1 MANLGDIPAPLSV
14 LHVEDNASDAELIR
28 LLLEEEWPSC
38 TINRVQTRDEFIAA
52 LAQGKFNLILSDF
65 SLPHFD
71 GLSALAL
78 ARQRSMVTPFIFISG
93 TIGEDNAVEALRRG
107 ATDYVIKDRPARL
120 IPAIHR
126 ALEQVS
132 VHEQRRHAETQLRE
146 QAELLDKARDAIVV
160 STFDGKIYFW
170 NHGAERIF
178 GWTATEALGKMG
190 RDLFGVSGVEEM
202 AEVKKALT
210 SGDEWR
216 GEVRLNDKSGQAL
229 IVDSRVTLIR
239 DSAGKPRSHLIIST
253 DVTEQK
259 KMEQQFLQ
267 AQRMESIGILAG
279 GIAHDLNNALAPI
292 LMGLGLARKKIT
304 DPDVYRLM
312 EVMEKSA
319 LHGASLVRQ
328 VLAFARGTH
337 GERTVLNPPVVIRE
351 VVTLL
356 GETLPRSISIQ
367 MDLAPDL
374 WPISADSTQLSQV
387 LMNLGVNARDAM
399 PDGGRLMIRA
409 LNVAVDDARA
419 KMHPGIAPGSFV
431 LISVEDTGTGIPAPI
446 IERIFDPFFTTKGAG
461 KGTGLGLS
469 TVLGII
475 KSHEG
480 FMEVQSEVGAGAMF
494 RLYFPA
500 LVTKPAEVTA
510 PREPQLPSGQGETIL
525 VIDDEVDVREV
536 VQALLESYGYRVLL
550 ASDGVEGIGL
560 FAQHRAIISAVV
572 SDMIMPAMQGPQVLK
587 ELRNIDPAVRLV
599 AMSGVL
605 GNNLNVREEPGRLA
619 LLQKPMTGASLIQ
632 ALQRVLPSKP

>member
-1 MANLGDIPAPLSV
+1 MRAPLTI

-28 LLLEEEWPSC
+28 VLLEEEWPGC
-38 TINRVQTRDEFIAA
+38 RIDRVQTREEFVSA
-52 LAQGKFNLILSDF
+52 LARGQFNLILSDF

-78 ARQRSMVTPFIFISG
+78 ARQRSMATPFIFISG

-160 STFDGKIYFW
+160 STFDGKISYW
-170 NHGAERIF
+170 NQGAERIF
-178 GWTATEALGKMG
+178 GWTAVETLGRVGRELFSGGGIEEIQAVREALG
-190 RDLFGVSGVEEM
+190 
-202 AEVKKALT
+202 A
-210 SGDEWR
+210 GDEWH
-216 GEVRLNDKSGQAL
+216 GEVRLHDKAGKLL
-229 IVDSRVTLIR
+229 IVESRVTVIR
-239 DSAGKPRSHLIIST
+239 DASGKPRSHLIISS

-292 LMGLGLARKKIT
+292 LMGLGLARKKVS
-304 DPDVYRLM
+304 DPDIHRLL

-337 GERTVLNPPVVIRE
+337 GERTVLNPPLVIRE

-356 GETLPRSISIQ
+356 GETLPRSIHIET
-367 MDLAPDL
+367 DLSPDL
-374 WPISADSTQLSQV
+374 SPISADSTQLSQV

-399 PDGGRLMIRA
+399 PDGGRLTIRA
-409 LNVAVDDARA
+409 SDVNVNVAQAEA
-419 KMHPGIAPGSFV
+419 HPGITAGAFV
-431 LISVEDTGTGIPAPI
+431 LIAVEDTGMGIPAAI

-469 TVLGII
+469 TVLGIV
-475 KSHEG
+475 KSHDG
-480 FMEVQSEVGAGAMF
+480 FMEVQSEPGVGTTF

-500 LVTKPAEVTA
+500 LVAKAAEVSAIKDTA
-510 PREPQLPSGQGETIL
+510 LPSGQGETIL
-525 VIDDEVDVREV
+525 VIDDEMDVREV

-550 ASDGVEGIGL
+550 ASDGVEGISL
-560 FAQHRAIISAVV
+560 YSQHRAIIAAVV

-587 ELRNIDPAVRLV
+587 ELRKIDPAVRIV

-605 GNNLNVREEPGRLA
+605 GNNPNVREEPGRLA

-632 ALQRVLPSKP
+632 AVQRVLPPKQGEGQN